1 MTKLTLISDY
11 RYTEQPK
18 DYSYYVYYNLQNVVY
33 TDTLDIDTRE
43 ADKILDYIREHY
55 NQMMYKSIE
64 NIKPLLMVEDA
75 VEDDTLTEAVVLLK
89 EVARKINLS
98 AVQESELIEMVC
110 GWAGQGSHQQ
120 DPSLPQGYQ
129 GRTVVGYPYTP
140 SLLDSLQYYTL
151 HDIRSTPYTTEMCG
165 IRIALVTGT
174 HNYDTCTYYDAL
186 GRLGCTAEE
195 MTQAIRRASR
205 AVYAEGQYSHAEGG
219 NVVGVW
225 HGIPL
230 YEEEMVCSMST
241 SEDKP
246 VRLAYEGKDTD
257 TDTQQHS
264 DTHIQQEDT
273 AHANNTCTDSVI
285 DTCTRTLTH
294 NDVVYDTQE
303 IDRYIHSMI
312 DTH

>member
-1 MTKLTLISDY
+1 
-11 RYTEQPK
+11 
-18 DYSYYVYYNLQNVVY
+18 
-33 TDTLDIDTRE
+33 
-43 ADKILDYIREHY
+43 
-55 NQMMYKSIE
+55 MMYKSLE
-64 NIKPLLMVEDA
+64 DTKPLLMVEDV
-75 VEDDTLTEAVVLLK
+75 VEDDTLAEAVVLLK
-89 EVARKINLS
+89 EVAHKVNLS
-98 AVQESELIEMVC
+98 AIQESELIEMVC

-120 DPSLPQGYQ
+120 DPTLPQGYQ

-140 SLLDSLQYYTL
+140 TLLDSLQYYTL

-174 HNYDTCTYYDAL
+174 RNYETCTYYDAL

-195 MTQAIRRASR
+195 ASQAIRRVSNAMYAEGQYAS
-205 AVYAEGQYSHAEGG
+205 AIGIPHAEGQYSHAESG
-219 NVVGVW
+219 NIVAVW

-230 YEEEMVCSMST
+230 YEEEMVCPMDT

-246 VRLAYEGKDTD
+246 VHLSYESKD

-264 DTHIQQEDT
+264 DTHTHIQQEDT
-273 AHANNTCTDSVI
+273 CTDSVT
-285 DTCTRTLTH
+285 DTRTLTH

-303 IDRYIHSMI
+303 IDRYIHSVL

>member
-11 RYTEQPK
+11 HYPEQSR
-18 DYSYYVYYNLQNVVY
+18 DYSYYVYYKLQDVVY

-55 NQMMYKSIE
+55 NQMMYKSLE
-64 NIKPLLMVEDA
+64 DTKPLLMVED
-75 VEDDTLTEAVVLLK
+75 DTLAEAIVLLK

-98 AVQESELIEMVC
+98 AIQESELIDKVC

-120 DPSLPQGYQ
+120 DPTLPQGYQ
-129 GRTVVGYPYTP
+129 GRTVIAYPYTP
-140 SLLDSLQYYTL
+140 TLLDSLQYYTL

-174 HNYDTCTYYDAL
+174 RNYETCTYYDAL
-186 GRLGCTAEE
+186 GRLGCTTKEAS
-195 MTQAIRRASR
+195 QAIHRLSNAM
-205 AVYAEGQYSHAEGG
+205 YAEGQYSRAESG
-219 NVVGVW
+219 NIVAVW

-230 YEEEMVCSMST
+230 YEEEMVYPMNT

-246 VRLAYEGKDTD
+246 VHLTYEGKDTN
-257 TDTQQHS
+257 TQQHS
-264 DTHIQQEDT
+264 DTHIQQED
-273 AHANNTCTDSVI
+273 ASNTCTDSVI
-285 DTCTRTLTH
+285 DTCTCTRALTH

-303 IDRYIHSMI
+303 IDRYIHSVL

>member
-1 MTKLTLISDY
+1 
-11 RYTEQPK
+11 
-18 DYSYYVYYNLQNVVY
+18 
-33 TDTLDIDTRE
+33 
-43 ADKILDYIREHY
+43 
-55 NQMMYKSIE
+55 MMYKSIE
-64 NIKPLLMVEDA
+64 SIKPLLMVEDV

-98 AVQESELIEMVC
+98 AIQESELIEMVC

-120 DPSLPQGYQ
+120 DPTLPQGYQ

-140 SLLDSLQYYTL
+140 TLLDNLQYYTV

-174 HNYDTCTYYDAL
+174 RNYETCTYYDAL

-195 MTQAIRRASR
+195 ASQAIRRVSR
-205 AVYAEGQYSHAEGG
+205 AVYAEGQYSRAEGG
-219 NVVGVW
+219 DIVGVW

-230 YEEEMVCSMST
+230 YEEEMVCPMDT

-246 VRLAYEGKDTD
+246 VHLTYEGKDR
-257 TDTQQHS
+257 DTQQHS
-264 DTHIQQEDT
+264 DTHTHTPQEDT
-273 AHANNTCTDSVI
+273 AHVSNTRTDSVI

-303 IDRYIHSMI
+303 IDRYIHSVL